1 MAEIFL
7 KVPSRVLQ
15 GVNETNRLG
24 IEISKLGKRVLLISE
39 PVMKDPVRKLQK
51 MLEGHGIG
59 TIVYDEPPL
68 KGTSFT
74 IENCQNLAR
83 GSHSESIMGFG
94 GGKTI
99 SMARAVASSVAES
112 IHPDTLMERGF
123 GGVLTMPCVEVLSD
137 FWSPLFLQPRFSI
150 TDSRNGSSRIV
161 EYSPHAAS
169 LQVCDPVQSLSLPE
183 RHRTPL
189 FFELFLNA
197 LVCSVFPSRSF
208 LSEVHSLSAFRRLWK
223 RRHSLISEWDL
234 GCATDLM
241 ESGFLTAMAH
251 QEAGSFWTGI
261 LIESLSGH
269 FNISRSITAMI
280 LTPFILDYL
289 CEINTSEIQ
298 HFLNQLKDLED
309 IPPTPDSLVE
319 SVRELLG
326 WYSMPSQLRNTG
338 IPQDA
343 LALAA
348 ETAGQMLTLSG
359 RGGVTVD
366 QMFSILKSSW

>member
-24 IEISKLGKRVLLISE
+24 IEISKLGKRVLLLSE
-39 PVMKDPVRKLQK
+39 PVLKEPTRKLQK
-51 MLEGHGIG
+51 LLEGHGIG
-59 TIVYDEPPL
+59 TIVFDEAPL

-83 GSHSESIMGFG
+83 GSHAESILGFG
-94 GGKTI
+94 GGRTI
-99 SMARAVASSVAES
+99 SMARAVASSVTES
-112 IHPDTLMERGF
+112 LHPDTLIERGS
-123 GGVLTMPCVEVLSD
+123 GGVLPLPCVEVLSD

-150 TDSRNGSSRIV
+150 TDSRNGSSRII
-161 EYSPHAAS
+161 EYIPHSAS
-169 LQVCDPVQSLSLPE
+169 LQVCDPVQSLTLPE

-189 FFELFLNA
+189 FFELFLNT
-197 LVCSVFPSRSF
+197 LVCAVFPSRSF

-223 RRHSLISEWDL
+223 RRHSLIGGWDL

-251 QEAGSFWTGI
+251 QEAGSYWTGI

-280 LTPFILDYL
+280 LAPYIMDYI
-289 CEINTSEIQ
+289 CEINTSEIH
-298 HFLNQLKDLED
+298 HFLGQLKDLED
-309 IPPTPDSLVE
+309 APETPDALQDSL
-319 SVRELLG
+319 RELLG

-348 ETAGQMLTLSG
+348 ETAGQMLSLSG